1 MNWKSY
7 VEKKNAKTYVLP
19 PGWDSRDHIAE
30 QLECSPEKV
39 DDHLRPSLRSGEV
52 VKEIFSVWDP
62 ALKRLARVIAYR
74 ETKGQAPAAATP
86 LANAKTII
94 ELRSGGLGWN
104 EIGAKLGISA
114 DSARMKHRR
123 AVAR

>member
-7 VEKKNAKTYVLP
+7 VEKKNAKTFVLP
-19 PGWDSRDHIAE
+19 PGWDSRDAIAE

-52 VKEIFSVWDP
+52 VKDIFNVWD
-62 ALKRLARVIAYR
+62 ASLKRLVRVIAYR
-74 ETKGQAPAAATP
+74 ESGKAKESPAAPVAD
-86 LANAKTII
+86 AKTII

-104 EIGAKLGISA
+104 EIADQLGITA
-114 DSARMKHRR
+114 AAARGKHFR
-123 AVAR
+123 ATSK

>member
-19 PGWDSRDHIAE
+19 PGWDSRDTIAE

-86 LANAKTII
+86 LVSLLPT
-94 ELRSGGLGWN
+94 SGTPSTDVTVASCCWM
-104 EIGAKLGISA
+104 A
-114 DSARMKHRR
+114 DSGVQFRPKQGLLP
-123 AVAR
+123 

>member
-1 MNWKSY
+1 MNWKNY
-7 VEKKNAKTYVLP
+7 VEKKNAKTFVIP
-19 PGWDSRDHIAE
+19 PGWDSRETIAE

-52 VKEIFSVWDP
+52 VKDIFNVWDS
-62 ALKRLARVIAYR
+62 ALKRLVRVIAYR
-74 ETKGQAPAAATP
+74 EADKASPASPKADGS
-86 LANAKTII
+86 TII
-94 ELRSGGLGWN
+94 ALRKSGLGWP

-123 AVAR
+123 ALAAQ